1 MEIDWG
7 NLKVLVA
14 DDQRFMINIV
24 IRVLKELGVQ
34 VDHIHQATSGTD
46 AVAVLGK
53 NPVDIVLCDINMGP
67 GNGLKLL
74 QRIRTGSTH
83 APAETPLVFITGHS
97 DEQTVRAAIGLDAN
111 GFIIKPISINS
122 LRAKVSHALAARPQS
137 KDPRRYASVPTS
149 LSRSVQESA
158 ALNGNAHVECGPERK
173 SAPPESASEADSEQI
188 SLDQVK
194 EDDLL
199 AEDIISIDG
208 AVLVKSG
215 TRLSNEMISQLK
227 AHAQHLSETRFTVSR
242 NPSGHKR
249 ETNGQ

>member
-53 NPVDIVLCDINMGP
+53 NQVDIVLCDINMGP

-97 DEQTVRAAIGLDAN
+97 DEQTVRAAIGLDAS

-122 LRAKVSHALAARPQS
+122 LRAKISHALADRPQT
-137 KDPRRYASVPTS
+137 KDPRHYASVPTS

-158 ALNGNAHVECGPERK
+158 ALNGNAHVESDRQRK
-173 SAPPESASEADSEQI
+173 SAPPESASEADTEQI

-199 AEDIISIDG
+199 AEDIVSIDG

-215 TRLSNEMISQLK
+215 TRLSIEMISQLRVR
-227 AHAQHLSETRFTVSR
+227 AQQLSEGGLIVSR
-242 NPSGHKR
+242 QLPDNRR
-249 ETNGQ
+249 ETKRS